1 MGSLE
6 PYMGAVMSQVQRL
19 EHNGMKGIALRTV
32 THLWV
37 HINGHTHCIEL
48 QSKRM
53 RKQQQQEKD
62 PSRIV
67 APMPGK
73 IIKVMCGAGDE
84 VIEGQTLVVME
95 AMKMEYAL
103 KASVAG
109 MVRSRPV
116 VAGQQVS
123 LGDLLVQLKVSE

>member
-1 MGSLE
+1 
-6 PYMGAVMSQVQRL
+6 MSQAQRI
-19 EHNGMKGIALRTV
+19 EHNGLKGHAYRTA
-32 THLWV
+32 THVWIHV
-37 HINGHTHCIEL
+37 QGQTHCIEV

-53 RKQQQQEKD
+53 RKQHQEVKD
-62 PSRIV
+62 PSRIT

-84 VIEGQTLVVME
+84 VAEGQTLVVME

-109 MVRSRPV
+109 MVKSRPV

>member
-1 MGSLE
+1 MGGL
-6 PYMGAVMSQVQRL
+6 MSQVQRL
-19 EHNGMKGIALRTV
+19 EYNGLKGVALRTV
-32 THLWV
+32 NHVWIHL
-37 HINGHTHCIEL
+37 NGQTHCIEV

-53 RKQQQQEKD
+53 RKQQNQEKD
-62 PSRIV
+62 PSRIL

-84 VIEGQTLVVME
+84 VVEGQTLVVME

-109 MVRSRPV
+109 MVKSRPV